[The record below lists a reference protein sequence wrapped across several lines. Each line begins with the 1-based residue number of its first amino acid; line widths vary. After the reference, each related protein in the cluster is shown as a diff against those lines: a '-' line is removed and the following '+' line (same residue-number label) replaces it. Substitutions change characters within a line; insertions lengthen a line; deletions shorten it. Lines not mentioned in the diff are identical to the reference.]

1 MSKKKEPPKSKTK
14 KSPKDKQALN
24 AKMLAIA
31 IIFVML
37 FVSFAV
43 IITTQEGSKLS
54 KNMVFEQDSDEEGT
68 YYGNVK
74 DVNIDLSNVKM
85 KIKDSSSKSENS
97 TDPLTDKFILE
108 TEGNFN
114 CTYFDRNSN
123 GKLDPSDDFV
133 VKNAFDGDVLR
144 LTLKSSDTELAFYTF
159 SDPF

>member
-1 MSKKKEPPKSKTK
+1 MSRNKDPPKSKKK
-14 KSPKDKQALN
+14 KSPKDKAALN

-54 KNMVFEQDSDEEGT
+54 KHMVFEKDPEEEGT
-68 YYGNVK
+68 YYGNVR
-74 DVNIDLSNVKM
+74 DVNIDLSNVKI

-97 TDPLTDKFILE
+97 TDSLSDKLILE

-123 GKLDPSDDFV
+123 GKLDPSDEFV
-133 VKNAFDGDVLR
+133 VRNAFDGDVIR
-144 LTLKSSDTELAFYTF
+144 LTYKSSDTEFAFYTF

>member
-1 MSKKKEPPKSKTK
+1 MSKKKAPPKSKKK

-43 IITTQEGSKLS
+43 IITTQEGTKLS
-54 KNMVFEQDSDEEGT
+54 KNMVFEKDPDEEGI
-68 YYGNVK
+68 YYGNVR

-97 TDPLTDKFILE
+97 TDSLTDKFILE

-123 GKLDPSDDFV
+123 GKLDSSDEFV
-133 VKNAFDGDVLR
+133 VKGAFDGDVIR